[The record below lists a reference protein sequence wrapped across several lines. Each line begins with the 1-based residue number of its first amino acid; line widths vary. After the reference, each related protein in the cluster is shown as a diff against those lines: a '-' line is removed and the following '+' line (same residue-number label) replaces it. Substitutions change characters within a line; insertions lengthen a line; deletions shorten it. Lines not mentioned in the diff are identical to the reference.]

1 MALTTPVHI
10 LVIDDEPQVRRVLH
24 NCLSGEGFVVS
35 EAKDGREMQACLD
48 HQPINLITL
57 DLKLAG
63 EDGLSLAR
71 QIRSQHNIPIV
82 IITGKGKVID
92 RVAGLELGADD
103 YITKPFNVRE
113 VLARVRA
120 VLRRYGSSEQ
130 IATGVHLPDLT
141 VRYDFNGW
149 ILDQARHQLTTPDGQ
164 VRSLT
169 TAEFNLLE
177 VFVKCPQRVLSRDNI
192 MDMLKGHDW
201 SPYDRTIDSIVA
213 RLRKKIEPDSE
224 SSKLIK
230 TVHGVGYVFTG
241 DVHRV

>member
-1 MALTTPVHI
+1 MTASPAHI
-10 LVIDDEPQVRRVLH
+10 LVIDDEPQVRKVLRE
-24 NCLSGEGFVVS
+24 CLAAEGYAVS
-35 EAKDGREMQACLD
+35 EAKDGAELQAYLD
-48 HQPINLITL
+48 HQVVDLITL

-71 QIRSQHNIPIV
+71 QIRSQRNIPIV

-103 YITKPFNVRE
+103 YIAKPFNVRE

-130 IATGVHLPDLT
+130 IATARPLPDTT
-141 VRYDFNGW
+141 VRYEFNGW
-149 ILDQARHQLTTPDGQ
+149 VLDRARRQLTTLDGQ
-164 VRSLT
+164 VQSLT

-177 VFVKCPQRVLSRDNI
+177 VFVRNPQRVLSRDEI

-201 SPYDRTIDSIVA
+201 SPYDRTIDSVVA
-213 RLRKKIEPDSE
+213 RLRKKIEPDADASQ
-224 SSKLIK
+224 LIK

-241 DVHRV
+241 DVRRV

>member
-1 MALTTPVHI
+1 MTASPAHI
-10 LVIDDEPQVRRVLH
+10 LVIDDEPQVRKVLRE
-24 NCLSGEGFVVS
+24 CLAAEGYAVS
-35 EAKDGREMQACLD
+35 EAKDGAELQAYLD
-48 HQPINLITL
+48 HQVVDLITL

-71 QIRSQHNIPIV
+71 QIRSQRNIPIV

-103 YITKPFNVRE
+103 YIAKPFNVRE

-130 IATGVHLPDLT
+130 IATARPLPDTT
-141 VRYDFNGW
+141 VRYEFNVW
-149 ILDQARHQLTTPDGQ
+149 VLDRARRQLTTLDGQ
-164 VRSLT
+164 VQSLT

-177 VFVKCPQRVLSRDNI
+177 VFVRNPQRVLSRNEI

-201 SPYDRTIDSIVA
+201 SPYDRTIDSVVA
-213 RLRKKIEPDSE
+213 RLRKKIEPDADALQ
-224 SSKLIK
+224 LIK

-241 DVHRV
+241 DVRRV

>member
-1 MALTTPVHI
+1 MTARPAHI
-10 LVIDDEPQVRRVLH
+10 LVIDDEPQVRKVLRE
-24 NCLSGEGFVVS
+24 CLAAEGYAVS
-35 EAKDGREMQACLD
+35 EAKDGAELQAYLD
-48 HQPINLITL
+48 HQVVDLITL

-71 QIRSQHNIPIV
+71 QIRSQRNIPIV

-103 YITKPFNVRE
+103 YIAKPFNVRE

-130 IATGVHLPDLT
+130 IATARPLPDTT
-141 VRYDFNGW
+141 VRYEFNGW
-149 ILDQARHQLTTPDGQ
+149 VLDRARRQLTTPDGQ
-164 VRSLT
+164 IQSLT

-177 VFVKCPQRVLSRDNI
+177 VFVRNPQRVLSRDEI

-201 SPYDRTIDSIVA
+201 SPYDRTIDSVVA
-213 RLRKKIEPDSE
+213 RLRKKIEPDADALQ
-224 SSKLIK
+224 LIK

-241 DVHRV
+241 DVRRV